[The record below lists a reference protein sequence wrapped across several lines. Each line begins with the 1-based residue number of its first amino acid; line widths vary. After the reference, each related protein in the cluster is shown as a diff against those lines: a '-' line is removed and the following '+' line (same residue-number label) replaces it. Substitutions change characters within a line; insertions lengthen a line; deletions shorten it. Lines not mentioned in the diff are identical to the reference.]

1 MYLHNDDKEL
11 LHDII
16 ITVSEQSGIE
26 ESIVEKDYYVTLILK
41 ELATRNPNVV
51 FKGGTSLSC
60 LLYTS
65 PSPRDS

>member
-26 ESIVEKDYYVTLILK
+26 ECIENYIDIICKI
-41 ELATRNPNVV
+41 
-51 FKGGTSLSC
+51 F
-60 LLYTS
+60 
-65 PSPRDS
+65 

>member
-51 FKGGTSLSC
+51 FKG
-60 LLYTS
+60 
-65 PSPRDS
+65 